1 MAGYSL
7 AAADVNAGIAVLK
20 IFLLL
25 LGFVLLVKGADFF
38 VDGASGIAKKLKIST
53 FIIGVTVVA
62 LGTSAPELSVTI
74 VDAINPEGGDLIMGN
89 ILGSNVINILLIL
102 GVSALIC
109 KLPTEKTTRIIDMPF
124 LIFTSV
130 LFLVFGVVG
139 YTFGSTPDG
148 ETYLSGVITWWN
160 GLILV
165 LLYIA
170 FMAYNIVLAKRQ
182 SKAVLEQATA
192 VAMTA
197 DDGQSGEAPS
207 TFIAKIKYYYENL
220 KAKTWFLILIAVG
233 GLGMV
238 VGGATLVVNS
248 STYIAQ
254 DLIGIPSEIVAL
266 TVVAFGTSLPELI
279 TSVSAAKKGDVGIAT
294 GNIIGSN
301 IANILL
307 IGGVGA
313 LCSGSRG
320 IPFTMEG
327 LVGGVVSL
335 VASVMLFGFSL
346 GKTKSLGKIAGTAML
361 VGMICYY
368 VIIFLNLYVFKWYY
382 PGVYVSA
389 SIF

>member
-89 ILGSNVINILLIL
+89 ILGSNV
-102 GVSALIC
+102 
-109 KLPTEKTTRIIDMPF
+109 IIDMPF

-382 PGVYVSA
+382 PGVYASA
-389 SIF
+389 AIF